1 MPTVAQENF
10 SGHCLAMDFGVL
22 NDSNDPIYGYL
33 AWVDVLE
40 LLEQIKN
47 L

>member
-1 MPTVAQENF
+1 MKSLRDYLDLLEVA
-10 SGHCLAMDFGVL
+10 GLTD

-33 AWVDVLE
+33 TWVDVLE

-47 L
+47 I

>member
-1 MPTVAQENF
+1 MRN
-10 SGHCLAMDFGVL
+10 GHLEYNNVL

-33 AWVDVLE
+33 TWVDVLE

-47 L
+47 LPKKGA